1 MKANLPNDWKWWLN
15 VTIND
20 IQAYI
25 MVYELR
31 HISNAAVE
39 LHMSQSEL
47 SKRIRAVEN
56 ELNIKLIDTY
66 NKRRLQ
72 ITPAGETFY
81 HHALK
86 MIGDYEAM
94 MHDLAPNRPTIRHQL
109 KIGSIPISGQYN
121 IAQKMASFAAT
132 HSEIQLQLIED
143 EGNQVL
149 QRLLDGEFQ
158 AAIIRDTQTRG
169 LQPTKFQKQ
178 PLLSDELKIIL
189 PADHPLATQKIIR
202 IHDLTDVQL
211 ATLPPGSGVYEPVM
225 ALFARQNLKPHI
237 FFESTHI
244 ETLLGMLPGSNN
256 ATFLFKQSVAPF
268 MTEAFVMRSLA
279 IPFISQLNFVYPQR
293 DGNQLMTNLID
304 YLMTNAKTYQSTR
317 Q

>member
-1 MKANLPNDWKWWLN
+1 VTKL
-15 VTIND
+15 TIND

-47 SKRIRAVEN
+47 SKRIRVVEN

-66 NKRRLQ
+66 NKRHLQ

-86 MIGDYEAM
+86 MIRDYEAM
-94 MHDLAPNRPTIRHQL
+94 MHDLAPERPTTRHQF
-109 KIGSIPISGQYN
+109 KIGSVPISGQYN
-121 IAQKMASFAAT
+121 IAQKIASYDANQ
-132 HSEIQLQLIED
+132 SDVELQLIED
-143 EGNQVL
+143 EGNRVL
-149 QRLLDGEFQ
+149 QRLLAGEFQ
-158 AAIIRDTQTRG
+158 AAIIRDTQTQG
-169 LQPTKFQKQ
+169 LQPTEFQKQ

-189 PADHPLATQKIIR
+189 PADHPLTRQKVIR
-202 IHDLTDVQL
+202 VQDLVNVQI
-211 ATLPPGSGVYEPVM
+211 ATLPPGSGVYEPIM
-225 ALFARQNLKPHI
+225 ALFARQSLKPHV

-244 ETLLGMLPGSNN
+244 ETLLGMLPGTNHV
-256 ATFLFKQSVAPF
+256 TFLFKQSVAPF
-268 MTEAFVMRSLA
+268 MTDEFVMRSFA
-279 IPFISQLNFVYPQR
+279 IPFMSQLNFVYPQH

-304 YLMTNAKTYQSTR
+304 YLMTNAKTATPANSWQR
-317 Q
+317 CCF